1 MKRPQ
6 LVFATAVLA
15 GVTLLGACN
24 LSGPGGSDDKS
35 IVTGVQSRL
44 FQDPD
49 LKTRDIHVDSQKGV
63 VTLTGTVATELEKSA
78 VERIANQE
86 KGVKQ
91 VVDQLNLSG
100 PSAAMA
106 PSPADQQPQQEP
118 APPARHRERR
128 NARHRSR
135 TVDKSADAG
144 TETASNAEAQQ
155 SPPAAA
161 VAAQPQPAPVV
172 QQAPPPPPPPPL
184 RLTIPAGTVVTVRT
198 IDAIDSAVNSPGQ
211 EFAATVEAPVAV
223 GERVV
228 IPHNSDAR
236 IRLVDAKTSGR
247 MTGSSNLQLEL
258 VSLTANGTTYNVHSG
273 YYEARGVSRG
283 RRTAE
288 TVGGGAALGAIIGA
302 IAGGRKGAGIGAGV
316 GAGAGGGVQA
326 ASRGQQV
333 KIPSETKIDF
343 TLKAPFTV
351 TIDRRGAE

>member
-6 LVFATAVLA
+6 LLFATAVLA
-15 GVTLLGACN
+15 GVALFGACS
-24 LSGPGGSDDKS
+24 LSGPGGSDDKR

-63 VTLTGTVATELEKSA
+63 VTLTGAVATDLEKSA

-91 VVDQLNLSG
+91 VVDQLALSG
-100 PSAAMA
+100 PGAAIPPTA
-106 PSPADQQPQQEP
+106 ANEAPQQEP
-118 APPARHRERR
+118 APPARRGERR
-128 NARHRSR
+128 NTHRRSHA
-135 TVDKSADAG
+135 VDNSADAG
-144 TETASNAEAQQ
+144 TKRASNAEAQQ

-161 VAAQPQPAPVV
+161 AATQSQPAPVV

-184 RLTIPAGTVVTVRT
+184 RLTIPAGTVVTVRM
-198 IDAIDSAVNSPGQ
+198 IDGIDSAVNSPGQ
-211 EFAATVEAPVAV
+211 EFAATVEAPLAV

-228 IPHNSDAR
+228 IPHSSDAR
-236 IRLVDAKTSGR
+236 VRLVDAKTSGR
-247 MTGSSNLQLEL
+247 MRGSSNLQVEL
-258 VSLTANGTTYNVHSG
+258 VSLTANGTTYNVQSG

-283 RRTAE
+283 KRTAE
-288 TVGGGAALGAIIGA
+288 TVGGGAAIGAIIGA
-302 IAGGRKGAGIGAGV
+302 IAGGRKGAAIGAGV
-316 GAGAGGGVQA
+316 GAGTGGGVQA
-326 ASRGQQV
+326 ASKGQQV

-343 TLKAPFTV
+343 TLKAPLIV